1 MKRAIYIINAILGSL
16 TILGFITIYIGL
28 VGLFVMGCLHILI
41 LIYYITQWKTL
52 SLRNR
57 QDIRNY
63 GYLLGFIAITSFI
76 SYALDLDFMMFVILA
91 LALATGIYFTV
102 IINRIYKGEKEIQ
115 KPETIE
121 GVLDSGLD

>member
-52 SLRNR
+52 SQRNR

-63 GYLLGFIAITSFI
+63 GYLLGSIAIISLI
-76 SYALDLDFMMFVILA
+76 SYALDLDLMMFVIMA
-91 LALATGIYFTV
+91 LAIGAGIYFTV
-102 IINRIYKGEKEIQ
+102 IIHRIYKGEKEIQ

-121 GVLDSGLD
+121 GILDSGLD